1 MGITSRKKILATSRK
16 ISYLRDASLIIIAS
30 EGRQTEKQYFES
42 DCFSSSR
49 LKIIVLESI
58 DNKSA
63 PSHVLHRIKEHINSQ
78 LKGGE
83 KDLQRGDQFW
93 LVVDKDN
100 WTEKMLSNVCA
111 SAQQMKKVTLNV
123 ALSNPCFELWLYLH
137 HDEWKTGEV
146 KSIDLE
152 EILKQ
157 KICGYNK
164 SKVNMEIFC
173 SKVCNAISR
182 AEILD
187 QRATDRWPS
196 NPGTHVYKLAKV
208 IKSLLK

>member
-100 WTEKMLSNVCA
+100 WTDKMLSNVCA
-111 SAQQMKKVTLNV
+111 SAQQMKKGSFASYKSFIRDERYKGLPII
-123 ALSNPCFELWLYLH
+123 LSMH
-137 HDEWKTGEV
+137 
-146 KSIDLE
+146 
-152 EILKQ
+152 
-157 KICGYNK
+157 
-164 SKVNMEIFC
+164 
-173 SKVCNAISR
+173 
-182 AEILD
+182 
-187 QRATDRWPS
+187 QRKA
-196 NPGTHVYKLAKV
+196 A
-208 IKSLLK
+208 